1 MSLGSQSQC
10 SIIFVLQFIRNVH
23 WEDNCTSNCMVQ
35 CSAVQHGAPYFAV
48 YTSALRCDVN
58 AGLCKRL
65 EFISCNVW
73 VTRNCYPVLPLIIY
87 SALLYSSQLYCTL
100 LYSTLLYS
108 SLLQYT
114 LLQSTLV
121 HSSLFYSFLT
131 ILYSTLL
138 YIAQISSF
146 KYYSALLY

>member
-87 SALLYSSQLYCTL
+87 SALLYSSQLYCT
-100 LYSTLLYS
+100 
-108 SLLQYT
+108 
-114 LLQSTLV
+114 
-121 HSSLFYSFLT
+121 